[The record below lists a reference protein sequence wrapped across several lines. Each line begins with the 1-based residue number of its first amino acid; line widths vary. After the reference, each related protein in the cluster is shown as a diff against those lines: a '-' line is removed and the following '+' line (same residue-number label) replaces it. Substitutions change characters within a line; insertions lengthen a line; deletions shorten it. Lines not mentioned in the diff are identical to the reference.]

1 MHMDQRS
8 ELVANT
14 ILVVAG
20 VHALAGL
27 AHHYL
32 WKDDTLRRMAW
43 RRGVRRR
50 NAGQ

>member
-32 WKDDTLRRMAW
+32 WKDDTLWRMAW